1 MIGLNYVNDKKSLG
15 EWFNWIFHAHLVQ
28 TSIFTE
34 AFHQWAVENY
44 QIACYYVFSLEI
56 EQSKLENITNNC
68 NAYSE

>member
-44 QIACYYVFSLEI
+44 QINGLLLCILIGNWTIQIRKYYKQL
-56 EQSKLENITNNC
+56 
-68 NAYSE
+68 